1 MPRRMFQ
8 KVGEPGN
15 RRVRKLL
22 AEGVAV
28 HSHYSGLDMPA
39 IQLHR
44 LAHVA
49 GLPDAIDNLHGSDIA
64 KSVQDLQGALPHD
77 WRPQCCHGNL
87 LERLDPLLREQ
98 LEILRAVADGD
109 LERDI
114 DELKTGK
121 GSLSTKAQ
129 IAELSDKTGKRL
141 VESLMEHP
149 VGDDFAG
156 APALS
161 YCYFHDKRCPTANIC
176 EGSVNISTGG
186 SECKDYSSFGQQ
198 KGCFGKGIVAFIVWL
213 FGTKYRAPDFIV
225 HENVP
230 RWKTKAMWIVEKVL
244 HQDYRVEAICSTPDF
259 FGVPSLGPSA
269 RTIGVATHARFA
281 PTTLRST
288 NRLRP
293 GAICDMEVAIRG
305 GLHG

>member
-1 MPRRMFQ
+1 MPRTSAADAIEDPRLRHFDLEVDGGGDGVDVLPGSQECIERGPRTVEEVFKLPHRMFRE
-8 KVGEPGN
+8 VLSEPSK

-22 AEGVAV
+22 AKGVAV

-44 LAHVA
+44 LAEVA
-49 GLPDAIDNLHGSDIA
+49 GLPDAIKNLHCSDIA

-121 GSLSTKAQ
+121 GSLPTKAQ
-129 IAELSDKTGKRL
+129 IAELSDKTGERL
-141 VESLMEHP
+141 VESLMELLA
-149 VGDDFAG
+149 GYDFAG

-161 YCYFHDKRCPTANIC
+161 YCYFHDKLCPTAADICC
-176 EGSVNISTGG
+176 EGRVNISTGG
-186 SECKDYSSFGQQ
+186 SECKDYSTFGQQ
-198 KGCFGKGIVAFIVWL
+198 KGCFGKGIVAFMVWL
-213 FGTKYRAPDFIV
+213 FETKYRAPDFIV

-230 RWKTKAMWIVEKVL
+230 RWKKKQKNT
-244 HQDYRVEAICSTPDF
+244 YT
-259 FGVPSLGPSA
+259 
-269 RTIGVATHARFA
+269 
-281 PTTLRST
+281 
-288 NRLRP
+288 
-293 GAICDMEVAIRG
+293 
-305 GLHG
+305 